1 MKKAVVLFLTVLLV
15 LMFCCQ
21 LKASS
26 LQKSIVP
33 AEALWVVHVDLV
45 KFKASRLGDIVL
57 NKIDALGLKD
67 KIGKFQK
74 QFKMDLLNDI
84 DGVTAI
90 GLGKDEKDIVVCLKG
105 NLNKDFLLG
114 LLGMEDSHQEIPY
127 GKYTLHNWDKDEF
140 GAFVDDDLVLIAQK
154 KNALTRVLDV
164 ISGKKADISSSSLMA
179 YLKKVPSNAFVSA
192 MVKDISAIAKEE
204 TDVFV
209 FKKMKSALLTL
220 AEVKENLDLRL
231 DFMVDTQ
238 EDANNIENAIKGLI
252 ALANMHLSEED
263 SALRIPKNIVIST
276 KKNKVQIGL
285 VYPTED
291 LVNILLGKI
300 KGNSFF

>member
-15 LMFCCQ
+15 FIFCSE

-33 AEALWVVHVDLV
+33 AEALWVIHVDLI

-57 NKIDALGLKD
+57 NEINALGLKD
-67 KIGKFQK
+67 KIGHFQK

-90 GLGKDEKDIVVCLKG
+90 GLGKDEKDMVVCLKG
-105 NLNKDFLLG
+105 NFNQEYLLG

-127 GKYTLHNWDKDEF
+127 GKYTLHNWDSDEF
-140 GAFVDDDLVLIAQK
+140 GAFVDNDLTLIAQS
-154 KNALTRVLDV
+154 KNALIRVLDV

-192 MVKDISAIAKEE
+192 MVKDISAIAEEE

-209 FKKMKSALLTL
+209 FKKQPQSV
-220 AEVKENLDLRL
+220 AELQAFAKYSIWL
-231 DFMVDTQ
+231 
-238 EDANNIENAIKGLI
+238 
-252 ALANMHLSEED
+252 
-263 SALRIPKNIVIST
+263 
-276 KKNKVQIGL
+276 KK
-285 VYPTED
+285 
-291 LVNILLGKI
+291 
-300 KGNSFF
+300 

>member
-57 NKIDALGLKD
+57 NKINALGLKD

-90 GLGKDEKDIVVCLKG
+90 GLGKDEEDIVVCLKG

-140 GAFVDDDLVLIAQK
+140 GAFVDDDLVLIAHK

-263 SALRIPKNIVIST
+263 SELRIPKDIVIST
-276 KKNKVQIGL
+276 KKNKVQIEL

-291 LVNILLGKI
+291 LVNILLGKV

>member
-15 LMFCCQ
+15 FIFCCQ

-33 AEALWVVHVDLV
+33 AEALWVVHVDLI
-45 KFKASRLGDIVL
+45 KFKASRIGDRIL
-57 NKIDALGLKD
+57 NEIDALGLKD
-67 KIGKFQK
+67 KIGHFQK

-84 DGVTAI
+84 EGVTAI
-90 GLGKDEKDIVVCLKG
+90 GLGKDENDIVVCLKG
-105 NLNKDFLLG
+105 NFNQDFLLG

-140 GAFVDDDLVLIAQK
+140 GAFVDDDLVLIAQN
-154 KNALTRVLDV
+154 KNALMRVLDV

-179 YLKKVPSNAFVSA
+179 YLKKVPSNAFFSA
-192 MVKDISAIAKEE
+192 MVKDISAIAKGE
-204 TDVFV
+204 TNVFV
-209 FKKMKSALLTL
+209 FKKMKSALLTFT
-220 AEVKENLDLRL
+220 EVKENLDLRL
-231 DFMVDTQ
+231 DFMVDTI

-276 KKNKVQIGL
+276 KKNKVQIEL
-285 VYPTED
+285 VYPTDD
-291 LVNILLGKI
+291 LVNILLGKV

>member
-1 MKKAVVLFLTVLLV
+1 MLYAVKCNPNLTVLKTLYEAGIRHFDTASLAEIADV
-15 LMFCCQ
+15 REHLPQADCYFMHPV
-21 LKASS
+21 KARAAIQTAHQVYGVDHYVIDHAKE
-26 LQKSIVP
+26 LQKLIDVTGGGDGKVVLVRIVTP
-33 AEALWVVHVDLV
+33 VHDAQYQLSDKFGISAEEAPELLRQVHDAHFQTGVAFHV
-45 KFKASRLGDIVL
+45 GSQCRSPKA
-57 NKIDALGLKD
+57 
-67 KIGKFQK
+67 FT
-74 QFKMDLLNDI
+74 
-84 DGVTAI
+84 DGVKTA
-90 GLGKDEKDIVVCLKG
+90 
-105 NLNKDFLLG
+105 
-114 LLGMEDSHQEIPY
+114 
-127 GKYTLHNWDKDEF
+127 
-140 GAFVDDDLVLIAQK
+140 
-154 KNALTRVLDV
+154 LDV

>member
-15 LMFCCQ
+15 FIFCCE

-33 AEALWVVHVDLV
+33 AEALWVVHVDLI

-57 NKIDALGLKD
+57 NKINALGLKD
-67 KIGKFQK
+67 EVGHFQK
-74 QFKMDLLNDI
+74 QYKMDLLNDI
-84 DGVTAI
+84 EGVTAI
-90 GLGKDEKDIVVCLKG
+90 GLGKDENDIVVCLKG
-105 NLNKDFLLG
+105 NFNQDFLLG

-127 GKYTLHNWDKDEF
+127 GKYTLHNWNKDEF
-140 GAFVDDDLVLIAQK
+140 GAFVDDLALITQN
-154 KNALTRVLDV
+154 KNALMRVLDV

-179 YLKKVPSNAFVSA
+179 YLKKVPPNAFVSA
-192 MVKDISAIAKEE
+192 MAKDISAIAKGE
-204 TDVFV
+204 TEVFV

-231 DFMVDTQ
+231 DFMVDTI

-263 SALRIPKNIVIST
+263 SALRIPKDIVIST
-276 KKNKVQIGL
+276 KKNKVQIEL

-291 LVNILLGKI
+291 LVNILLGKV

>member
-1 MKKAVVLFLTVLLV
+1 MKKAVVLFLTVLFV
-15 LMFCCQ
+15 LMFCCE

-33 AEALWVVHVDLV
+33 AEALWVVHFDLI
-45 KFKASRLGDIVL
+45 KFKASRLGDIIL
-57 NKIDALGLKD
+57 NEIDALGLKD
-67 KIGKFQK
+67 KIGHFQK
-74 QFKMDLLNDI
+74 QFKMDLVNDI
-84 DGVTAI
+84 EGVTAI
-90 GLGKDEKDIVVCLKG
+90 GLGKDEEDMVVCLKG
-105 NLNKDFLLG
+105 NFNKDFLLG
-114 LLGMEDSHQEIPY
+114 LLGLEDSHQEIPY
-127 GKYTLHNWDKDEF
+127 GKYTIHNWDNDEF
-140 GAFVDDDLVLIAQK
+140 GAFVDDDLVLIAQN
-154 KNALTRVLDV
+154 KNALMRVLDV
-164 ISGKKADISSSSLMA
+164 ISGKKADISSSSLMT

-263 SALRIPKNIVIST
+263 SALRIPKDIVIST
-276 KKNKVQIGL
+276 KKNKVQIEL

-291 LVNILLGKI
+291 LVNILLGKV

>member
-33 AEALWVVHVDLV
+33 AEALWVVHVDLI

-90 GLGKDEKDIVVCLKG
+90 GLGKDEEDIVVCLKG

-140 GAFVDDDLVLIAQK
+140 GAFVDDDLVLFAQK

>member
-57 NKIDALGLKD
+57 NKIDALGLED
-67 KIGKFQK
+67 EIGRFQK
-74 QFKMDLLNDI
+74 QFKMDLVNDI
-84 DGVTAI
+84 EGVTVI
-90 GLGKDEKDIVVCLKG
+90 GLGKDEKDIVACLKG
-105 NLNKDFLLG
+105 NFNQDFLLG

-140 GAFVDDDLVLIAQK
+140 GAFVDDDLVLFAQK

-300 KGNSFF
+300 KGN

>member
-15 LMFCCQ
+15 FIFCSE

-33 AEALWVVHVDLV
+33 AEALWVVHVDLI

-57 NKIDALGLKD
+57 NEIDALGLKD
-67 KIGKFQK
+67 KIGRFQK

-90 GLGKDEKDIVVCLKG
+90 GLGKDENDIVVCLKG
-105 NLNKDFLLG
+105 NFNKDYLLG
-114 LLGMEDSHQEIPY
+114 LLGKEDSHQEIPY
-127 GKYTLHNWDKDEF
+127 GKYTLHNWDSDEF
-140 GAFVDDDLVLIAQK
+140 GAFVDDDLVLIAQN
-154 KNALTRVLDV
+154 KNTLIRVLDV
-164 ISGKKADISSSSLMA
+164 ISGKKADISSSSLME
-179 YLKKVPSNAFVSA
+179 YLKKVPSNAYVSA
-192 MVKDISAIAKEE
+192 MVKDISAISEEE

-220 AEVKENLDLRL
+220 AEVKENLDLKL
-231 DFMVDTQ
+231 DFMVDTI

-252 ALANMHLSEED
+252 ALANMHLSDED
-263 SALRIPKNIVIST
+263 SELRIPKDIVIST
-276 KKNKVQIGL
+276 KKNKVQIEL
-285 VYPTED
+285 VYPTDD
-291 LVNILLGKI
+291 LVNILLGKV
-300 KGNSFF
+300 KGNLFF

>member
-33 AEALWVVHVDLV
+33 AEALWVVHVDLI

-57 NKIDALGLKD
+57 NEIDALGLKD
-67 KIGKFQK
+67 KIGHFKK

-84 DGVTAI
+84 EGVTAI
-90 GLGKDEKDIVVCLKG
+90 GLGKDEEDIVVCLKG
-105 NLNKDFLLG
+105 NINKDFLLG

-140 GAFVDDDLVLIAQK
+140 GAFVDDDLVLIAHN
-154 KNALTRVLDV
+154 KNALMRVLDV

-192 MVKDISAIAKEE
+192 MVKDISAIAKGE
-204 TDVFV
+204 TKVFI

-231 DFMVDTQ
+231 DFMVDTI

-276 KKNKVQIGL
+276 KKNKVQIEL
-285 VYPTED
+285 VYPTDD
-291 LVNILLGKI
+291 LVNILLGKV